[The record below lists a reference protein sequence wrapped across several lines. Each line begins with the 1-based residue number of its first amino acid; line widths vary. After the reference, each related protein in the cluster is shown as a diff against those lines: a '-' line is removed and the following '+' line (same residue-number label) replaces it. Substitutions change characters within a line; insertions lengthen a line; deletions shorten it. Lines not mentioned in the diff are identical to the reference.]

1 MMPGPVAPAF
11 FVYARIMVFGRPGI
25 LAADCGGS
33 EHVMTLKHLNITII
47 GAGIGG
53 LAAALV
59 LRRKGAQVTVL
70 EQAEVVSE
78 VGAGLQITPNG
89 MAVLKALELDDAL
102 AWCSQRAR
110 AVVLRSHRQGSEV
123 LRLDLD
129 QYAADLR
136 YYFVHRA
143 DLIQILAEAA
153 REAGVQVRLLQK
165 VQRVTCEPKPVVHL
179 ANGAQCG
186 GDLVVGADGL
196 HSRAR
201 KALNEAGQPFFTG
214 QVAWRA
220 IVPNLGKLPA
230 EAQVFMG
237 PGQHLVAYPLR
248 DGSLVNLVAVQ
259 ERKAWAEEGWHHPD
273 DPENLRQAFA
283 RFGGEAKELLSRVDS
298 CALWGLFRH
307 PVAAHWHQGA
317 VALLGDAAHPTL
329 PFMAQGGNLAL
340 EDAWVLGTSLE
351 ESAEDL
357 AAGLALYQN
366 RRRARAEKVVNAA
379 SRNAWKYHLRMPL
392 TWPAHQVLKLGG
404 RVAPQRMVQQ
414 FDWIYRHDVTA

>member
-1 MMPGPVAPAF
+1 
-11 FVYARIMVFGRPGI
+11 
-25 LAADCGGS
+25 
-33 EHVMTLKHLNITII
+33 MTLRHLNITII

-70 EQAEVVSE
+70 EQSEAISE
-78 VGAGLQITPNG
+78 VGAGLQVTPNG
-89 MAVLKALELDDAL
+89 VAVLTALELNDAL
-102 AWCSQRAR
+102 AWSSQRAK
-110 AVVLRSHRQGSEV
+110 AVVLRSHHQGHEV

-143 DLIQILAEAA
+143 DLIKILADAA

-165 VQRVTCEPKPVVHL
+165 VERVECGPKPMVHL

-186 GDLVVGADGL
+186 GDLVIGADGL
-196 HSRAR
+196 HSKAR
-201 KALNEAGQPFFTG
+201 RALNEASQPFFTR

-220 IVPNLGKLPA
+220 IVPNNSKLPA

-237 PGQHLVAYPLR
+237 PGRHLVAYPLR
-248 DGSLVNLVAVQ
+248 DGSMVNLVAAQ
-259 ERKAWAEEGWHHPD
+259 ERRAWAEEGWHLPD
-273 DPENLRQAFA
+273 DPENMRGAFA
-283 RFGGEAKELLSRVDS
+283 GFGGEAHQLLAQVQD

-307 PVAAHWHQGA
+307 PVAHHWHRGA

-340 EDAWVLGTSLE
+340 EDAWVLGEALE
-351 ESAEDL
+351 AQPNDVPAAL
-357 AAGLALYQN
+357 ARYQGL
-366 RRRARAEKVVNAA
+366 RRERAARVVDAA
-379 SRNAWKYHLRMPL
+379 SRNAWKYHLRPPL
-392 TWPAHQVLKLGG
+392 NWPAHQLLKLGG
-404 RVAPQRMVQQ
+404 HLAPQRMVSQ
-414 FDWIYRHDVTA
+414 FDWIYRHDVTRQN